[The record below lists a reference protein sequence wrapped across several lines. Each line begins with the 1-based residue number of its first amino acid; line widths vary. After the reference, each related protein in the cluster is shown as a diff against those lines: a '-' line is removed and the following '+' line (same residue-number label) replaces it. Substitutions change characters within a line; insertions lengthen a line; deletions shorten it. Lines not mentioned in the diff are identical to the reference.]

1 MDKEKE
7 TMAGEQ
13 TVQPQEVENGTEN
26 KTVRK
31 RISWVRILIATLFI
45 LLTGGV
51 IGAIWIHYYITKMFT
66 MKTEPK
72 QEVTERPG
80 SHIGGLVEPAVPRG
94 IAEHESKT
102 IHTEE
107 GGIDER

>member
-31 RISWVRILIATLFI
+31 SISWVRILIATLFI

-72 QEVTERPG
+72 QEVTERP
-80 SHIGGLVEPAVPRG
+80 EPQMTGNVLPRSRG
-94 IAEHESKT
+94 IAEPETET
-102 IHTEE
+102 IYTEE
-107 GGIDER
+107 GCIDER